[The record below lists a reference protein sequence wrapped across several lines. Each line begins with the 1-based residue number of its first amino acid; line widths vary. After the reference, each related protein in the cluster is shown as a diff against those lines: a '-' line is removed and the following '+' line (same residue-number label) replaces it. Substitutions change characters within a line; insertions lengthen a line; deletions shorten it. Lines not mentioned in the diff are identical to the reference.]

1 MNLLIARSR
10 PRGRNQ
16 ALTGLALL
24 LAPGLAFDTYAAKSR
39 QREWRAPDSSPYLI
53 ATGPPGLRFYAPQ
66 APPEPELRPVA
77 SGPPVPG
84 LSAQETIVATA
95 NTAAAQSAV
104 GEGIKKPEP
113 VSASSG
119 AVPAS
124 ATTKPNPPAI
134 LPDDTRTQIRAE
146 DFLPYFE
153 IPGARPAAAPG
164 SLPPSSATYTQSP
177 K

>member
-1 MNLLIARSR
+1 MNLIIARSR

-53 ATGPPGLRFYAPQ
+53 ATGPPGLRFCAPQ
-66 APPEPELRPVA
+66 APPEPEFRPVA

-95 NTAAAQSAV
+95 NTAAVQSAA
-104 GEGIKKPEP
+104 GEAMKKLEP
-113 VSASSG
+113 ARPMPG
-119 AVPAS
+119 ATLPS
-124 ATTKPNPPAI
+124 ATPKPNPPAI
-134 LPDDTRTQIRAE
+134 LPDDTRTQTRAE

-153 IPGARPAAAPG
+153 IPGARSAAAPG
-164 SLPPSSATYTQSP
+164 SLPPSSATYTQTP

>member
-10 PRGRNQ
+10 PRGRKQ

-39 QREWRAPDSSPYLI
+39 QREWRPPDSAPYLI
-53 ATGPPGLRFYAPQ
+53 ATGPPGLRFCAPQ

-95 NTAAAQSAV
+95 NTAAAQVAV
-104 GEGIKKPEP
+104 GEAMKKTEP
-113 VSASSG
+113 ASPLPG
-119 AVPAS
+119 VAPAS
-124 ATTKPNPPAI
+124 AVTKPNPPAI
-134 LPDDTRTQIRAE
+134 LPDDTRAQIRAE

-153 IPGARPAAAPG
+153 APKARSAAAPG